1 MQPTH
6 PRFLI
11 GAIGVFSFSL
21 VAVGVAMAQ
30 FLNLAA
36 CPLCIWQRIFYLL
49 VALFAAIG
57 FALAAHGNARRVFAF
72 LMVIAA
78 GCGLFVAGYQV
89 WIQRFSKAA
98 TCGMNE
104 PWWETVVYWLGEQIP
119 LLFGVN
125 GLCSDPAWK
134 FLSLSIADWSTLL
147 FSGILAGSLAA
158 ALMRGPI
165 QTR

>member
-1 MQPTH
+1 MSLAN

-11 GAIGVFSFSL
+11 AGIGTFSFLL
-21 VAVGVAMAQ
+21 VATGVAMAQ

-57 FALAAHGNARRVFAF
+57 FALATHGSTRRIFAL
-72 LMVIAA
+72 LMAIAA
-78 GCGLFVAGYQV
+78 GCGLFVAAYQV

-98 TCGMNE
+98 TCGMRE
-104 PWWETVVYWLGEQIP
+104 PWWESVVYWLGEQVP

-158 ALMRGPI
+158 ALTRDPV